1 MSTSYTLR
9 DLPLPVKVVASVFLM
24 AVGVGYG
31 SAMVQLHVQDSKSG
45 KPMPTVDDVIK
56 KFTGKVKYDPAKLPP
71 PPVSRLEALI
81 TGPQNIAICGQ
92 TMAPAFTTE
101 DRAKGG
107 LKYANAIKGKT
118 AKEVEEVKEQRRGEQ
133 TAVQRWINTPAEA
146 RKVAYEKDR
155 LELTDDKMPLAITP
169 AFRDG
174 NAIKI
179 KSILDNRCATCH
191 SKGGEREE
199 PNLTAY
205 AGYAKF
211 IGEAQAPK
219 ISNGYIKVED
229 PISVAKLT
237 QSTHAH
243 LLSFAMLFSL
253 TGLIFAFSSYPK
265 VMRVILGPWVVV
277 AVFADVSL
285 WWLAR
290 LCDEWGPYFAMGVV
304 LTGGAAG
311 LGVAAQI
318 VLSLFNMYGTKGKI
332 VLGAL
337 FATGAVIAGLVW
349 VNKIQPYLDE
359 KSCPIQAA
367 QQPDQPGAKPVPTP
381 GGSGSGKAGVAALG
395 ASLGGAKVAEVH
407 KPINDLDRLLTL
419 PVRDENGNV
428 VEKPSFNGS
437 EKGTMTRAFFDKDK
451 SDVYEKT
458 MKDPAVPQAEKDKL
472 AAQRQAELD
481 AVVAWVRSGE
491 PVRKLA
497 YETDAFDAPA
507 AAGKLPPE
515 FVKDG
520 KAKVKSIIDTRC
532 AACHA
537 PGKKYEDYPL
547 TNYEELS
554 KYLKSI
560 VPDSAA
566 AAPPAPPAAPAKAAA
581 PIPAAKDD

>member
-1 MSTSYTLR
+1 
-9 DLPLPVKVVASVFLM
+9 
-24 AVGVGYG
+24 
-31 SAMVQLHVQDSKSG
+31 
-45 KPMPTVDDVIK
+45 
-56 KFTGKVKYDPAKLPP
+56 
-71 PPVSRLEALI
+71 
-81 TGPQNIAICGQ
+81 
-92 TMAPAFTTE
+92 MAPAFTTE
-101 DRAKGG
+101 DRAKGD

-118 AKEVEEVKEQRRGEQ
+118 AKDVEEVKEQRRGEQ

-146 RKVAYEKDR
+146 RKAAYEADR
-155 LELTDDKMPLAITP
+155 LELADDKMPLAITP
-169 AFRDG
+169 AFKDG

-191 SKGGEREE
+191 SKGGEKEE
-199 PNLTAY
+199 PDLTTY
-205 AGYAKF
+205 AGYARF
-211 IGEAQAPK
+211 IGEVQAPK
-219 ISNGYIKVED
+219 VSNGYIKVEE
-229 PISVAKLT
+229 PVSIAKLT

-243 LLSFAMLFSL
+243 LLSFATLFSL

-265 VMRVILGPWVVV
+265 VMRVILGPWVVI

-304 LTGGAAG
+304 ATGGAAG

-318 VLSLFNMYGTKGKI
+318 VLSLFNMYGTKGK
-332 VLGAL
+332 VVVAGL
-337 FATGAVIAGLVW
+337 FAAGAVVAGLVW
-349 VNKIQPYLDE
+349 VNKIQPYLDD
-359 KSCPIQAA
+359 KSCPVQVVP
-367 QQPDQPGAKPVPTP
+367 PDKPKPDP
-381 GGSGSGKAGVAALG
+381 NKGDGSGNGGKAGAGVAALG
-395 ASLGGAKVAEVH
+395 AGVGGAKVAEVH

-419 PVRDENGNV
+419 PVRDEMGNV
-428 VEKPSFNGS
+428 VEKVRFNGGPDGS
-437 EKGTMTRAFFDKDK
+437 MAAAFFEKDK
-451 SDVYEKT
+451 SKAYPKAMD
-458 MKDPAVPQAEKDKL
+458 DPAMPQAEKDRLK
-472 AAQRQAELD
+472 AQRQAELD

-547 TNYEELS
+547 TTYADVA
-554 KYLKSI
+554 KYLPSI
-560 VPDSAA
+560 VPENASTPPPAPTPV
-566 AAPPAPPAAPAKAAA
+566 PPAPPAMAAA